1 MHSHEED
8 TADIAVYRPAE
19 YDFPPARGRTGF
31 DFMTDGKVI
40 YYGIAPAD
48 GVNQIP
54 GRWKAQGTDEITI
67 TLDDERMKPMILQ
80 VLTCEADKLT
90 LRRS

>member
-8 TADIAVYRPAE
+8 TSDIAVYRPGE
-19 YDFPPARGRTGF
+19 YEFPPARGRTGF
-31 DFMTDGKVI
+31 DFMTGGKVI

-54 GRWKAQGTDEITI
+54 GRWEAQGTDEIRI
-67 TLDDERMKPMILQ
+67 TYKDERMKPMILQ

-90 LRRS
+90 VRR